1 MKIITTVAL
10 LSLTLT
16 FSQAQAAKNAEPF
29 EMKVDKVT
37 LLKGF
42 ILKGLALEATVKQGC
57 IASHDIYQ
65 VYRDGKKVYET
76 NTQILD
82 VEGQEAYEAKAG
94 DHTNFYAP
102 DAKEGQIIAGD
113 ILKSSVTHCKAAAES
128 PQPAKAAKS

>member
-16 FSQAQAAKNAEPF
+16 FSQAQAAKNSESF